1 MKFGL
6 FNLLQCP
13 EGKSTSD
20 IFKEELE
27 QIQYAEEIGFHSAW
41 IAEHHFS
48 RYGLC
53 GSPLL
58 FAAAVA
64 QSTKRI
70 RLGLA
75 VSVLPF
81 GNPLHIA
88 EEAAMVDVLS
98 DGRLDFGV
106 GRGYQ
111 KPEFDGFNVSM
122 DQSRERFQEAL
133 EIIIKA
139 WTTDSFSYDGKFTKV
154 HNLSVLP
161 KPVQSPHPPIWVAGV
176 SPETIQWCG
185 EKGYPILTA
194 SSTWARAQKNHQ
206 LFKTAMEEVGRDTSN
221 LELPVTVY
229 TYIADSNQKAR
240 DQSEK
245 HIMWHFGKLA
255 QLATPQE
262 GESISEQYKHY
273 PKFFGRIAEL
283 DYDFI
288 AENLAIIGDPDHCV
302 ERLKTAESEF
312 GVNYVVFHMNFGGI
326 SPEHVM
332 DSLRLF
338 AKYVMPEF
346 KDGTG

>member
-13 EGKSTSD
+13 EGKNTSD

-81 GNPLHIA
+81 GNLLHIA

-98 DGRLDFGV
+98 DGRLDFG
-106 GRGYQ
+106 
-111 KPEFDGFNVSM
+111 
-122 DQSRERFQEAL
+122 
-133 EIIIKA
+133 
-139 WTTDSFSYDGKFTKV
+139 
-154 HNLSVLP
+154 
-161 KPVQSPHPPIWVAGV
+161 
-176 SPETIQWCG
+176 
-185 EKGYPILTA
+185 
-194 SSTWARAQKNHQ
+194 
-206 LFKTAMEEVGRDTSN
+206 VGRDTSN

-262 GESISEQYKHY
+262 GESISDQYKHY